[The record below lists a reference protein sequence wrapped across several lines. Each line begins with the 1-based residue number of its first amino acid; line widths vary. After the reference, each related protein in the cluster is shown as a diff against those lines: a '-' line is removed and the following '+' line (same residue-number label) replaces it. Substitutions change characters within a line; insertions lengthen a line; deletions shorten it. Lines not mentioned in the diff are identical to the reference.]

1 LLKDLKISHRLLI
14 GFGVILAMMVG
25 LAVIAQTRV
34 SSIEKSLATINDVNS
49 VKQRYSINFRGSV
62 HDRAIAIRDVTLVE
76 PAELDQV
83 TAKIDR
89 LTDKYDKSAGPLDDL
104 MATGKGVTPDEVEV
118 LASIKETQAK
128 TLPLIA
134 EVIRLQ
140 RSGQP
145 QMAHTVL
152 MQQARPSFVEWL
164 ARINKFIDLE
174 EAKNKTVGAE
184 ARAVADGFI
193 WLILCVC
200 GLALVLG
207 GAVAFWS
214 MGAIRP
220 LSALTQAMR
229 QLADGDFSVAVP
241 SLGRGDEVGAMAST
255 VEIFKQ
261 GGRERERLQSEAANF
276 QHQLDQKL
284 KQTEQAFE
292 SAGREQK
299 LVVENMAT
307 ALAKL
312 AEGDLTVRLSQPVA
326 AEYEILKSD
335 FNAAVASLED
345 TVRALT
351 ASASTIRGGT
361 QELSSASNDLSRRT
375 EQQAATLEETAA
387 ALDEITATVTKTAEG
402 STQARETV
410 AGAKDDAERSGQVVR
425 EAVAAMSGIEQSSRE
440 IGQIIGV
447 IDEIAFQTNLLALNA
462 GVEAARAGDAG
473 RGFAVVAQEVR
484 ALAQRSA
491 DAAKE
496 IKTLISTSA
505 QQVAAGVSL
514 VGQTGSALER
524 IITGVTKVN
533 VIVAEIAVAA
543 QEQAS
548 GLNQVNKAVNQMDQA
563 TQQNAA
569 MVEQSTAATHSLSQ
583 ETEELARL
591 TGRFQVARDDA
602 GAVARASSRQP
613 LTSRTVTALKTT
625 GRGGAAARV
634 KADPAAWEEF

>member
-1 LLKDLKISHRLLI
+1 MI
-14 GFGVILAMMVG
+14 GFGAVLAMMVG
-25 LAVIAQTRV
+25 LAIIAQTRV

-83 TAKIDR
+83 TAKIDH
-89 LTDKYDKSAGPLDDL
+89 LTDTYNRSAGPLDDL

-140 RSGQP
+140 KGGQP
-145 QMAHTVL
+145 QLAHTVL
-152 MQQARPSFVEWL
+152 MQQARPAFVEWL
-164 ARINKFIDLE
+164 GRINKFIDLE

-193 WLILCVC
+193 WLILTVC
-200 GLALVLG
+200 GVALMLG
-207 GAVAFWS
+207 AAVAFWS

-220 LSALTQAMR
+220 LSALTQAMKR
-229 QLADGDFSVAVP
+229 IAEGDFAVEVP
-241 SLGRGDEVGAMAST
+241 SLGRGDEVGAMAAT
-255 VEIFKQ
+255 VEIFKD
-261 GGRERERLQSEAANF
+261 GGRERARLQAEAANF

-284 KQTEQAFE
+284 KQTEEAFE
-292 SAGREQK
+292 AAGREQK
-299 LVVENMAT
+299 LIVENMAA
-307 ALAKL
+307 ALARL
-312 AEGDLTVRLSQPVA
+312 ADGDLTVRLSETVA
-326 AEYEILKSD
+326 LEYQKLKND
-335 FNAAVASLED
+335 FNAAIASLEA

-351 ASASTIRGGT
+351 ASVSTIRGGT
-361 QELSSASNDLSRRT
+361 QELSNASNDLSRRT

-387 ALDEITATVTKTAEG
+387 ALDEITATVAKTAEG
-402 STQARETV
+402 ATFAREAV
-410 AGAKDDAERSGQVVR
+410 YEAKGDAERSGEVVR
-425 EAVAAMSGIEQSSRE
+425 EAVAAMSGIEQSSRQ

-473 RGFAVVAQEVR
+473 RGFAVVASEVR

-496 IKTLISTSA
+496 IKTLISASA
-505 QQVAAGVSL
+505 RQVSAGVDL
-514 VGQTGSALER
+514 VGQTGSVLDR
-524 IITGVTKVN
+524 IITGVTKISG
-533 VIVAEIAVAA
+533 IVSEIAVAA
-543 QEQAS
+543 KEQAS
-548 GLNQVNKAVNQMDQA
+548 GLSQVNKAMNQMDQV

-569 MVEQSTAATHSLSQ
+569 MVEQSTAASQSLSE
-583 ETEELARL
+583 ETEGLAQL
-591 TGRFQVARDDA
+591 TGRFHVGSDGSAPFGGPSARK
-602 GAVARASSRQP
+602 P
-613 LTSRTVTALKTT
+613 ALAPVKAA
-625 GRGGAAARV
+625 GRGRTTLRAVGDAAV
-634 KADPAAWEEF
+634 WNEF

>member
-1 LLKDLKISHRLLI
+1 MV
-14 GFGVILAMMVG
+14 GFGAVFAMMVG
-25 LAVIAQTRV
+25 LAIIAQMRV

-62 HDRAIAIRDVTLVE
+62 HDRAIAIRDVTLVD

-83 TAKIDR
+83 TAKIDH
-89 LTDKYDKSAGPLDDL
+89 LTDNYNKSAGPLDDL
-104 MATGKGVTPDEVEV
+104 MATGHGVTPDEVEV

-140 RSGQP
+140 KNGQP
-145 QMAHTVL
+145 QLAHTVL

-164 ARINKFIDLE
+164 GVINKFIDLE

-200 GLALVLG
+200 GLALMLG
-207 GAVAFWS
+207 AAVAFWS

-220 LSALTQAMR
+220 LSALTQAMKR
-229 QLADGDFSVAVP
+229 IADGDFTVTVP

-255 VEIFKQ
+255 VEIFKE
-261 GGRERERLQSEAANF
+261 GGRERAQLQSEAADF
-276 QHQLDQKL
+276 QHQLDRKL
-284 KQTEQAFE
+284 KETEDAFE
-292 SAGREQK
+292 GAGREQK
-299 LVVENMAT
+299 LIVENMAS

-312 AEGDLTVRLSQPVA
+312 AEGDLTVRLSEPVA
-326 AEYEILKSD
+326 AEYQTLKSD
-335 FNAAVASLED
+335 FNAAVASLEA

-351 ASASTIRGGT
+351 VSVSTIRGGT
-361 QELSSASNDLSRRT
+361 QELSNASNDLSRRT

-402 STQARETV
+402 ATYAREAV
-410 AGAKDDAERSGQVVR
+410 SEAKCDAERSGEVVR
-425 EAVAAMSGIEQSSRE
+425 EAVAAMSGIEHSSRQ

-473 RGFAVVAQEVR
+473 RGFAVVASEVR

-505 QQVAAGVSL
+505 RQVASGVDL
-514 VGQTGSALER
+514 VGQTGSALDR
-524 IITGVTKVN
+524 IITGVAKIN
-533 VIVAEIAVAA
+533 GIVSEIAVAA
-543 QEQAS
+543 KEQAS
-548 GLNQVNKAVNQMDQA
+548 GLHQVNKAMNQMDQV

-569 MVEQSTAATHSLSQ
+569 MVEQSTAASHSLSQ
-583 ETEELARL
+583 ETEGLAQL
-591 TGRFQVARDDA
+591 TGRFHVGQDESVAI
-602 GAVARASSRQP
+602 ASVLGRKPP
-613 LTSRTVTALKTT
+613 LATTVTAARTA
-625 GRGGAAARV
+625 GRGGAALRAVGGARG
-634 KADPAAWEEF
+634 WNEF

>member
-1 LLKDLKISHRLLI
+1 
-14 GFGVILAMMVG
+14 MMVG
-25 LAVIAQTRV
+25 LAIIAQTRV

-62 HDRAIAIRDVTLVE
+62 HDRAIAVRDVTLVE

-83 TAKIDR
+83 TAKIDQ

-104 MATGKGVTPDEVEV
+104 MATGKGVTPDEVDV

-140 RSGQP
+140 KSGQP
-145 QMAHTVL
+145 QLAHVLL
-152 MQQARPSFVEWL
+152 MQQARPSFVQWL

-174 EAKNKTVGAE
+174 EAKNKLVGAE

-200 GLALVLG
+200 GLALLLG
-207 GAVAFWS
+207 AAVAYWS

-220 LSALTQAMR
+220 LNALTQAMKR
-229 QLADGDFSVAVP
+229 LADGDVSVTVP

-261 GGRERERLQSEAANF
+261 GGCERERLQSEAANF

-292 SAGREQK
+292 GAGREQK
-299 LVVENMAT
+299 LVVENMAA

-312 AEGDLTVRLSQPVA
+312 ADGDLTVRLSQPVA
-326 AEYEILKSD
+326 AEYQTLKGD
-335 FNAAVASLED
+335 FNAAVASLEA

-361 QELSSASNDLSRRT
+361 QELSAASNDLSRRT

-402 STQARETV
+402 SAQARAAV
-410 AGAKDDAERSGQVVR
+410 SGAKDDAERSGLVVR
-425 EAVAAMSGIEQSSRE
+425 DAVAAMSGIEQSSRE

-533 VIVAEIAVAA
+533 GIVSEIAVAA

-548 GLNQVNKAVNQMDQA
+548 GLHQVNKAVNQMDQA

-569 MVEQSTAATHSLSQ
+569 MVEQSTAASHSLSQ

-591 TGRFQVARDDA
+591 TGRFHVGSDDS
-602 GAVARASSRQP
+602 GASLRGPSRQP
-613 LTSRTVTALKTT
+613 PMATPKTVTALKTT
-625 GRGGAAARV
+625 GRGAAAVRANAAP
-634 KADPAAWEEF
+634 ADWEEF